1 MNEIPATTLL
11 IGKSVTFLSDLE
23 QGGEMVKGRAIAIF
37 PADAEKRE
45 LTAMTRKQGA
55 SQALAERAHIIL
67 VAASG
72 QQIRRTPHGRP
83 LQ

>member
-11 IGKSVTFLSDLE
+11 IGKSCRTLNK
-23 QGGEMVKGRAIAIF
+23 GARMAKGRAIAIL

-45 LTAMTRKQGA
+45 LTAMTRKQEA
-55 SQALAERAHIIL
+55 SQALVERAHIIL

>member
-1 MNEIPATTLL
+1 L
-11 IGKSVTFLSDLE
+11 
-23 QGGEMVKGRAIAIF
+23 